1 MDCIVHGAGKSQT
14 QLSNFPIALLQE
26 HEARQKKRM
35 GWSVPQEVA
44 LGPQG
49 AQKREHWTPW
59 RSGGLPSGKPG
70 LQGREDGGLVKTRA
84 PCPKGLTWG
93 HDTRGQEQPAE
104 LVSTDLRVTGRYLFP
119 GAQIDDN
126 NPRRTGHRIV
136 APPGGR
142 SNITSLG

>member
-1 MDCIVHGAGKSQT
+1 MDCSLPGSSIHGIFQ
-14 QLSNFPIALLQE
+14 
-26 HEARQKKRM
+26 AR
-35 GWSVPQEVA
+35 VLE